1 MSCLEEIFGKDY
13 DIQRY
18 EDYSEVI
25 LEKINNILLR
35 INNDNINCLDIN
47 IENKVEFIKLFNL
60 NLIGKKITSIKSIED
75 IINKTK
81 SMIKNTITDIK
92 LTDLN
97 DRFFLFEKREERT
110 KNKIIQEIL
119 LEKFKNTNRII
130 PKDIPKSLQLN
141 HKQMFNIIYSE
152 VNRINK
158 NFSFPHYIDF
168 KDNDI
173 YTLCFRFRY
182 NNGSLSDKLKQLE
195 KNFNCDY
202 IEIIVRLD
210 NSLYPFVPPKI
221 EYSKPAMSND
231 VIFNIMNLSFLQPT
245 KWNYNISLEWM
256 ITEIGKQYEKY
267 FDKYIDISKEYPI
280 TEEIDKCIFDLF
292 NMMGI
297 YEYESFNIEFNLP
310 SFTETKKNY
319 WASGTGYGYEGTNNW
334 DIDKFIEEQND
345 INNKII
351 EKLEVII
358 ESFKDCE
365 NKEKI
370 KNIMEN
376 FITNQFRGTNLF
388 DFNKNIT
395 IYQKYFVII
404 CDLQLYSLESSA
416 HLFAKVII
424 DLYEEIQEL
433 LNNEVLEKELDANKK
448 IFYRAFIDIFTSI
461 VKKYKQ
467 DKLNI
472 ISDNIKDNY
481 NLMVKENQFGTYVFD
496 NKHLYYENASNK
508 ITNKKNLLR
517 LVSEI
522 SSLKK
527 NLPINWD
534 TSSVIRID
542 KKQTNMITFVITGP
556 KDTPYHNGVYEFHAY
571 FPTTYPNDP
580 PQVLLNTTD
589 GGKVRFNP
597 NLYASGKVCL
607 SLLGTWSGQQGEK
620 WNGEI
625 STFLQVIIS
634 IQSLIMVED
643 PYFNEPSYERSMHTP
658 KGKQLAFAYK
668 DNIRYQNL
676 RVAVLNQI
684 KNPPQGY
691 EEFTINHFKAK
702 KDEILSIAKQWR
714 DESEKLKPHYEE
726 VIKQISELI

>member
-1 MSCLEEIFGKDY
+1 MSYLEEIFGKEY

-18 EDYSEVI
+18 EDYSEVM
-25 LEKINNILLR
+25 LEKINNINNILLR
-35 INNDNINCLDIN
+35 LNNDNINCIDIDM
-47 IENKVEFIKLFNL
+47 EYKAEFIKLFNL

-75 IINKTK
+75 VINTTK
-81 SMIKNTITDIK
+81 SMIESTITDIQ

-97 DRFFLFEKREERT
+97 DKLFLFEKREERT
-110 KNKIIQEIL
+110 KNKIILEIL

-130 PKDIPKSLQLN
+130 PKDIPKSLHLN
-141 HKQMFNIIYSE
+141 HKQMFEIIFSE
-152 VNRINK
+152 VNKINK

-210 NSLYPFVPPKI
+210 NSLYPFVPPTI

-297 YEYESFNIEFNLP
+297 YEYQNFNIEFNLP

-334 DIDKFIEEQND
+334 DITRFIEEQKNLN
-345 INNKII
+345 IKII
-351 EKLEVII
+351 EKLNQIKHLFENCND
-358 ESFKDCE
+358 KD
-365 NKEKI
+365 NI
-370 KNIMEN
+370 KQT
-376 FITNQFRGTNLF
+376 FITFFTNQLRGTNIF
-388 DFNKNIT
+388 DFNKNIE
-395 IYQKYFVII
+395 
-404 CDLQLYSLESSA
+404 LYSSYIDTISSLNLE
-416 HLFAKVII
+416 KII
-424 DLYEEIQEL
+424 KPEIIVDLYEEINYV
-433 LNNEVLEKELDANKK
+433 LNDDTLEKNLDVNKRES
-448 IFYRAFIDIFTSI
+448 YSLFTKLFKSSI
-461 VKKYKQ
+461 SEYKQ
-467 DKLNI
+467 EKETVV
-472 ISDNIKDNY
+472 SDDMKTNY
-481 NLMVKENQFGTYVFD
+481 EMMVKSQLFNSYVFD
-496 NKHLYYENASNK
+496 NKHLYYKNASNK

-534 TSSVIRID
+534 TSSVLRID

-571 FPTTYPNDP
+571 FPPTYPNDP

-597 NLYASGKVCL
+597 NLYANGKVCL
-607 SLLGTWSGQQGEK
+607 SLLGTWSGQDGEK

-643 PYFNEPSYERSMHTP
+643 PYFNEPSYERSMNTP
-658 KGKQLAFAYK
+658 QGKQRAFAYK

-676 RVAVLNQI
+676 LVAILNQI

-702 KDEILSIAKQWR
+702 KDEILTIAKQWM
-714 DESEKLKPHYEE
+714 DESEKLKPHFEE
-726 VIKQISELI
+726 VINQISELI